1 MERQYE
7 AVFIIS
13 SKLSEEELNN
23 LKDELRNIIAQQQ
36 DVKILETI
44 SQQRNF
50 AYPIKKETKGTY
62 LTIRFTAPPSVIAV
76 VKEAIKHRED
86 ILRTAF
92 LKKD

>member
-1 MERQYE
+1 MERKYE

-13 SKLSEEELNN
+13 SKLSDEELNN

-36 DVKILETI
+36 DVKILETT

-50 AYPIKKETKGTY
+50 AYPIRKETKGTY
-62 LTIRFTAPPSVIAV
+62 LTIRFTAPPTVIAQI
-76 VKEAIKHRED
+76 KEIIKHREE

-92 LKKD
+92 IKKE